1 MTTAA
6 MDCDQFVE
14 LVTAYMEGALTPGTR
29 ARFQSHLIECE
40 GCEHYLAQ
48 FRTTAQLLGDLREG
62 LDPEV
67 RDRLLAAFRDWK

>member
-1 MTTAA
+1 MTTKD

-14 LVTAYMEGALTPGTR
+14 LVTAYMEGALEPGTR
-29 ARFQSHLIECE
+29 ARFKSHLMECD
-40 GCEHYLAQ
+40 GCEHYLGQ

-67 RDRLLAAFRDWK
+67 RARLLAAFRDWQ